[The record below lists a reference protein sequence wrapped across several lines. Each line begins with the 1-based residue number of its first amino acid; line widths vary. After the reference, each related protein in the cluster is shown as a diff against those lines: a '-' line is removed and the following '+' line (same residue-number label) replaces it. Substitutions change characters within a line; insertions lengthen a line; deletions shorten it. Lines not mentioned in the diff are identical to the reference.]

1 MDNFIYSQENR
12 DNQHENLIRQNQ
24 SALANLMASLNSNQ
38 HQLLNKYIK
47 TSDALHRHELVNLA
61 LLLKQNKKG

>member
-1 MDNFIYSQENR
+1 MKNSSNIKEDRVLE
-12 DNQHENLIRQNQ
+12 HEKLIKQNQ